1 MRQAFACPSDRPSL
15 PIQFLVATLL
25 TIAMLAALPNA
36 AHANAKYAGIV
47 IDAKTGK
54 TLYESS
60 ADQPRYPASLTK
72 MMTLYLVFDALKAG
86 RVSLNTAIP
95 VSRNAANEQPS
106 KLGLKPGQTITVE
119 NAILALVTKSAN
131 DAATAV
137 GEFLGGSEARFAEM
151 MTQRARSLGMS
162 RTTFRN
168 ANGLPNSAQKT
179 TARDMARLGLALRE
193 HHPRYYKYFSTRSF
207 RYGRNRYGNH
217 NRLLGRVK
225 GVDGIKTGY
234 TRASGFN
241 LVSSVKRNG
250 RHLVAAVFGGKTAGA
265 RNAEMR
271 NILDRSF
278 SKASRQKTRKALP
291 RLIAEPRRTSRPKRV
306 AAAATPPPP
315 LPALA
320 PATEPPSTD
329 RAASGAAVDRPAI
342 QIARVK
348 SVGVVEHLSQRP
360 ASVEEPAPA
369 ASIAGLLA
377 AHSPPDRVATSAE
390 PERPTVPPAADANTT
405 MRGRAPSTLHEQ
417 LSRIL
422 AAHRDPSNDDG
433 RRNPLRASLAA
444 DADAGQSPPPQQP
457 RPAQD
462 SQVSTLRGT
471 VAETSDQPVRPGADR
486 GPFLIQVGAYA
497 TPAEAERQLEKIS
510 NQASRLVAGT
520 EPVTQPVVAGDRKL
534 YRARFAGFESGR
546 ATETCVELR
555 RRSIDCF
562 VMKIR

>member
-1 MRQAFACPSDRPSL
+1 M
-15 PIQFLVATLL
+15 
-25 TIAMLAALPNA
+25 
-36 AHANAKYAGIV
+36 V
-47 IDAKTGK
+47 IDANTGAV
-54 TLYESS
+54 LYASK
-60 ADQPRYPASLTK
+60 ADAERYPASLTK
-72 MMTLYLVFDALKAG
+72 MMTLYMTFDLIEKG
-86 RVSLNTAIP
+86 RLRYSDQVTISAQASAQP
-95 VSRNAANEQPS
+95 PS
-106 KLGLKPGQTITVE
+106 KLDLDPGEKITVRD
-119 NAILALVTKSAN
+119 AVRALVTKSAN
-131 DAATAV
+131 DIAV
-137 GEFLGGSEARFAEM
+137 ALAERIAGSERNFARL
-151 MTQRARSLGMS
+151 MTRKAREIGMS
-162 RTTFRN
+162 RTTFQN
-168 ANGLPNSAQKT
+168 ASGLPNSEQIT
-179 TARDMARLGLALRE
+179 TARDMLTLALRLQDDFTKHYE
-193 HHPRYYKYFSTRSF
+193 VFNTRQFTYRGKSY
-207 RYGRNRYGNH
+207 RNH
-217 NRLLGRVK
+217 NTLLLHYRGT
-225 GVDGIKTGY
+225 DGIKTGY